1 MKETLKSFG
10 GTFLTV
16 VACLVVL
23 GFALPYLPAP
33 VRKVFPF

>member
-16 VACLVVL
+16 VASIVIIGLL
-23 GFALPYLPAP
+23 IPYLPAP
-33 VRKVFPF
+33 VRKFLPF